1 MAPRAIECLD
11 DPNCFAVIAASSPA
25 SDEPPGESPGKSG
38 QSGPPSGRAE
48 AVARRGLRR
57 RLVEA
62 RPIAVL
68 IAAFVVMLVYAFPG
82 QMTRDSLDH
91 LREARLGVYTDS
103 HPPFINLLFKVS
115 DAIVAGPI
123 GMLLLQNLL
132 LLAGLY
138 AILKVLFAPRR
149 AAWIAA
155 AIYISP
161 PVLPVMAVIWKDCF
175 MAGFLAVGLAGLL
188 SPRRSRRLWGLAAL
202 CAATA
207 MRYNAF
213 GATLP
218 LIVLLFE
225 WRPGMHWLARYAT
238 ALALWLVVTFAA
250 FTVNSALT
258 DRPMHFWHSSLAVF
272 DIVGTYANVED
283 EIPDAQMLA
292 ELEGTGL
299 LIDRD
304 IQATMRTLYSPRTF
318 FPIILDPKLK
328 LWSLPISGFQPA
340 PQAQRDAIARAFWHV
355 VTTHPRAYA
364 SHRLAA
370 AAAPLDL
377 ESRRRRYIN
386 KRAPTY
392 LEYAQELGLSTAS
405 SVVQGRFMWTYYWI
419 SRGTPLLVP
428 WVYLVL
434 SLLLL
439 PMAMRQ
445 RDVIAILLSGLVIE
459 SSLLFLAHSTDYR
472 YSHWMVISTIL
483 SAIFVGVRRHR
494 GARPARMPLAVG
506 VSQ

>member
-1 MAPRAIECLD
+1 MTAALPPESGEPRAPVE
-11 DPNCFAVIAASSPA
+11 VSSPA
-25 SDEPPGESPGKSG
+25 ATPPLDESAP
-38 QSGPPSGRAE
+38 
-48 AVARRGLRR
+48 RRGLRR

-62 RPIAVL
+62 RPLSVL
-68 IAAFVVMLVYAFPG
+68 IAAFVVMLLYAFPG

-103 HPPFINLLFKVS
+103 HPPVINLLFKIC
-115 DAIVAGPI
+115 DTLVAGPI
-123 GMLLLQNLL
+123 GMLLLQNVL

-138 AILKVLFAPRR
+138 AILKLLFAPRR

-175 MAGFLAVGLAGLL
+175 MAGFLAVGIAGLF
-188 SPRRSRRLWGLAAL
+188 SPRRSRRLWALAAL

-218 LIVLLFE
+218 LIVLLFQ

-238 ALALWLVVTFAA
+238 ALGLWLVVTFAA
-250 FTVNSALT
+250 FTANSALT
-258 DRPMHFWHSSLAVF
+258 DRQMHFWHSSLAVF
-272 DIVGTYANVED
+272 DIVGTYAHVDGEL
-283 EIPDAQMLA
+283 PDAQMLA

-299 LIDRD
+299 LIERD
-304 IQATMRTLYSPRTF
+304 VHATMRKLYSPRIF
-318 FPIILDPKLK
+318 FPILLDPDHK
-328 LWSLPISGFQPA
+328 LWDLPITGFKPA
-340 PQAQRDAIARAFWHV
+340 PQAQRDAIGRAFWHV
-355 VTTHPRAYA
+355 VTTYPMAYVA
-364 SHRLAA
+364 HRLAA
-370 AAAPLDL
+370 TGAALDL
-377 ESRRRRYIN
+377 ETRRKGYIN
-386 KRAPTY
+386 KRAPKN
-392 LEYAQELGLSTAS
+392 LEYTQEFGISTAS
-405 SVVQGRFMWTYYWI
+405 SLVQYRFNRAFYWI
-419 SRGTPLLVP
+419 SHHTPLLVP

-439 PMAMRQ
+439 PLALRQ
-445 RDVIAILLSGLVIE
+445 REALAILLSGLVME

-483 SAIFVGVRRHR
+483 GAIFLGVRRHR
-494 GARPARMPLAVG
+494 MSRARAPLAAG
-506 VSQ
+506 